1 MAKSLIPGADDWKKK
16 RGIKTESE
24 TPSLKINGKA
34 TSEVAKDV
42 TAKHSAPQK
51 KTAAQSTAERSLPNI
66 KYNFTGAKTQ
76 QKPRSLFGD
85 VTGADFA
92 KSGLRRVTD
101 YATAKTRADYDENL
115 RRIGLTRNAD
125 KDKLRREAYKLFEQQ
140 SRYDMYDFDIQNLSN
155 VSQKL
160 RAFKITKENLKEYEK
175 LKKEYEQA
183 NARFN
188 VAMAAKQQARE
199 RLLRKQEKEADK
211 ELKASVTEYLKQ
223 NGRFTAEPQKKES
236 PYKSVEVGNKY
247 FDRLMKNF
255 SNDNPLSRINE
266 AQAQADYLERDYKR
280 RADEITKERTALE
293 SEYERLSA
301 GNGTPGE
308 IESFN
313 KRVSDFNGKA
323 AKLES
328 DAVLYNGKIKDINEN
343 FKRGLDAASAQAAEN
358 FKQYASELRTTPK
371 ARKIAAEN
379 ALRGDENSFEQ
390 LVNRGIMAAQRD
402 GKMLPVQG
410 VKNGKATKNY
420 IDASPRSELLKTI
433 DPSFEDYAWT
443 KEERET
449 YYAYY
454 AADPQK
460 AEAYKNLVREG
471 FEEKTL
477 EDINERSKKYGAL
490 GAIEALH
497 QQVKGALLAIPVV
510 AEYGANA
517 VAYAANKLF
526 GANLGYENRATD
538 AFKRSQNRAAA
549 AFINSE
555 NKAMRKVQE
564 TVLGFGQNMIQMAV
578 LGGISNAAGAMGAGA
593 ETMANALPG
602 GTSLMTEQGIK
613 TAQKISAGM
622 LNFFYGGSTAGQEF
636 WEAKERGASDGQ
648 AILSGAVKGMFEAV
662 FNNVGTIPIINNI
675 GSGRVAKGTSG
686 NFYKRMLSACFKE
699 GLGEFGEEFATQ
711 IAQELTDAVVMG
723 DISNYNAYVDALKK
737 QGYGEEDANMKA
749 LWELYG
755 RAPLEAG
762 FSGFVMGALSG
773 AMVNTSNVFEAGK
786 YADAEKIGEYLKGEL
801 NQNYMGET
809 GKAAASLRADA
820 IKGLKTARNTQN
832 PVRAAWNMGRAATGA
847 AELADMPKLIINS
860 DSVYRDINE
869 EAQNKIE
876 TTKDGKKY
884 VKADRQ
890 VIFTNNPDNWGKE
903 LEAYINDEIRRG
915 QDVNIVTEDGDVLK
929 ITADTAWKIGDMHGW
944 DEEAFPV
951 KMDMGTHIDEL
962 AQVSRRTNAR
972 DASDRSNKRF
982 QPDKFEHR
990 TAFFEDFD
998 GTRYRIYLSA
1008 GVDKNGKTVY
1018 SIGKNIKRRSSP
1030 GSLGPSAN
1038 RRRSSSG
1045 APSSNSIR
1053 ENGEKYNSNFNQNNK
1068 WTFERIAQLDNAVK
1082 KSRVNIIIEDIPQA
1096 EVEGNKVRQGAYYR
1110 NANTIVIDPRVS
1122 DVQIANTVLFH
1133 ELAHST
1139 EGTKYYD
1146 EFKNYIKGIKGEEFI
1161 TETEKKMKSLRL
1173 SREEAESEAV
1183 ADFVKDI
1190 FRGGTEEMNG
1200 FLARNYTAAREI
1212 TDTMKN
1218 IIDSVK
1224 IRFGV
1229 EPSSVYERAVRSF
1242 EKALAKRET
1251 GGETTQYSD
1260 RITEEDI
1267 RYSTGEVSPE
1277 EKARLLRE
1285 EEERRK
1291 EYGSKGGY
1299 EGHSMSRRA
1308 AEAYSSGEKP
1318 ISKWTKS
1325 EILTGIEETA
1335 WDNDIDI
1342 EGIDFSKLT
1351 TEELKSKF
1359 LRNSSWHHTG
1369 SFYNATDFYEISAAA
1384 VAETTQEDIER
1395 IISGRTRRQLT
1406 NAERAEKAMNK
1417 KALEEAKEVYKK
1429 IKFIYDCGV
1438 TNYKSANTLFRR
1450 YANDDLDLDGL
1461 YKKAV
1466 KKTGWAED
1474 AYKLERVSND
1484 KGLATVKNRI
1494 LEDYEAKGGAMLF
1507 ETREDA
1513 VIKEKYNSNFNQDY
1527 QGKNVKNSTGEVSPE
1542 EKARLIKEDREK
1554 RNIERY
1560 GEEAGKVINSLERNL
1575 KEARRQLTP
1584 TTEAAVRE
1592 SDVRALADDY
1602 IKSGVD
1608 MGKDELAGRLAEL
1621 YNKMLYGN
1629 EKITGAEA
1637 YAEART
1643 IATDMMKKTADVYF
1657 ESELRD
1663 FRKEVKSFKLTI
1675 SKEDAK
1681 DIADWGEWKKE
1692 QGSALHVVLQKEG
1705 VEGTPVD
1712 SAYTELAERF
1722 PYLLSGDAAAPSD
1735 MLFEIADAVKET
1747 QRYKTDFG
1755 MDPKEYR
1762 NALAEDILENF
1773 FEVRQTAPTAADKFQ
1788 KRLESRDRKIREL
1801 RADRDAKL
1809 EALKEKNNARIE
1821 KILEREKEFREM
1833 TAEQRITARE
1843 SRRKNEEI
1851 ASIRR
1856 VYNILAR
1863 KTVKPTDKSHH
1874 VHGIE
1879 GAVADFLSLIDPTS
1893 TKSKDT
1899 GKAHE
1904 KISALREKIFE
1915 AANNISGPY
1924 AELIDPDL
1932 QRNIEYLREA
1942 IENKH
1947 IDEYTRKERQTL
1959 LKVLYA
1965 IWKFDTNVDATLS
1978 KRLDR
1983 KISDL
1988 GRLVI
1993 DENQVKK
2000 GKEYSVKNRQMK
2012 RVESFFRTDMLD
2024 SLRFFKRLGPT
2035 MSMLYEGL
2043 TEGRDDYIRKYDSGV
2058 QYYRKVMKEF
2068 LEDTGDKGRIYGAY
2082 KRLSREASK
2091 IKLLSGDTIY
2101 VTKAQA
2107 MSLYEL
2113 NKREQARE
2121 HIYKGGLRFT
2131 EQEKASTE
2139 KKGEKYR
2146 VTAENYYVTPEDVY
2160 NITNILT
2167 PKEKALADRLT
2178 SFFGETAKWGNAVS
2192 LKLYGYEKFRERNY
2206 FPIEVNKNV
2215 LYSDPTQSGEALTK
2229 NMGAAKSTVDKA
2241 SNAINLRNIFDVYAD
2256 TVNNMANYGSMVLPI
2271 EDIRR
2276 VWNYKSK
2283 DRNGEVKTNLENKF
2297 GTSVLSYF
2305 DDFIRDIGRGITTP
2319 RGDGLANLLLSKA
2332 KGAAVGLN
2340 ISVAVQQPLSIIRAS
2355 TAINPKYLMR
2365 GALMKGDYELIKKY
2379 APIAIWKQ
2387 YGFFDVDTK
2396 PYAAMDI
2403 FNDRKTLSDIEG
2415 FMSQAGDEAAWKAMW
2430 NAAALETAAK
2440 NKNMVEK
2447 GKVKPE
2453 FQEKFYNIVGKRF
2466 TQIID
2471 ETQVVDTVFNRT
2483 GLMRSK
2489 SFGAKTATAFMSE
2502 PAKEYNVFAGKLM
2515 DFAQAD
2521 NKKAAR
2527 TALAGA
2533 AVCLVISKLA
2543 TNAVKSLVGALRDDK
2558 KEKYKEKYIAKL
2570 KDNLQGEVFGSI
2582 PYLSTLQNIISGY
2595 GAENMAWSN
2604 IADFVESL
2612 KAVGVI
2618 KDEYNDGTNKSKINA
2633 WADVASTLASVF
2645 GRPTKTVKRDL
2656 ISVAMAIGRAA
2667 GSKGNHE
2674 FEYSVS
2680 KLFYDPASN
2689 ATKNKDIFFG
2699 ILNDAVNDEDNEAID
2714 SISKDLGKYN
2724 DIYLQNAAMKAY
2736 YRKERLPYEDKAK
2749 EFNKKYDNSEVKTGK
2764 RLDKSYYSYLENMEK
2779 NFFGAARLSSAEQ
2792 KKEAAGLYKEMINA
2806 PRSVNATVDN
2816 EVNRLLDASDTFH
2829 VSPYYTAKGT
2839 VDKDGIT
2846 RQLSPKQYLEMQKE
2860 AIERIYTAY
2869 EKVITSEGY
2878 ANLEDDKKKAA
2889 ALEKVREAAADRVSY
2904 EAFIKDGADFLKK
2917 LMTGEDMTLYKSRN
2931 NTKTAAKYLE
2941 AMEPFTGGTLES
2953 NTALYAYKNADSYM
2967 NYMEKHSLLTAEAA
2981 QKMNEYAIKRSK
2993 AITRGDAARFGK
3005 VNETAYLFDAES
3017 IFKWTVNGN
3026 EFGIEPTPEQ
3036 AYNAYILFDKDLD
3049 TALQRAYANGFYTAK
3064 GSRATYTDKY
3074 GNKQPAIW
3082 QQMPPDKLTE
3092 KIGKEKT
3099 RVKEKI
3105 RSSMQNSGK
3114 VNWYE
3119 TMPDGTIVR
3128 HR

>member
-34 TSEVAKDV
+34 TSEVAKEV

-51 KTAAQSTAERSLPNI
+51 KTAVQSTAERSLPNI

-92 KSGLRRVTD
+92 KSGLRHVTD

-188 VAMAAKQQARE
+188 VAVAAKQQARE

-211 ELKASVTEYLKQ
+211 ELKTSVTEYLKQ
-223 NGRFTAEPQKKES
+223 SGRFTAEPRKKES

-301 GNGTPGE
+301 GNGTPEE

-328 DAVLYNGKIKDINEN
+328 DAALYNGKIKDINEN
-343 FKRGLDAASAQAAEN
+343 FKTAADSYSRSEKEKNRANALTDFIEQSYRERKERAKTNPSESQKLIMSISNGMQMADPNKFGLPVGDFTDSVTELALRRFTREEKEVYYSTLSTQPDMAENYFNKILKKHEEEIWSERTKAFEDFAAHGIGGKIGAVALNSLYSMPKTAEDIVYTAKRASGNDMDRNLSKVSESLRRGAARDVKSGFGQLLLDAGFSTGEMLATFLFSGGIGSLAS
-358 FKQYASELRTTPK
+358 SV
-371 ARKIAAEN
+371 
-379 ALRGDENSFEQ
+379 S
-390 LVNRGIMAAQRD
+390 
-402 GKMLPVQG
+402 
-410 VKNGKATKNY
+410 
-420 IDASPRSELLKTI
+420 
-433 DPSFEDYAWT
+433 
-443 KEERET
+443 
-449 YYAYY
+449 
-454 AADPQK
+454 
-460 AEAYKNLVREG
+460 
-471 FEEKTL
+471 
-477 EDINERSKKYGAL
+477 
-490 GAIEALH
+490 
-497 QQVKGALLAIPVV
+497 
-510 AEYGANA
+510 GANA
-517 VAYAANKLF
+517 AAKGTRYGSYFIRSMADSMDEVLQRGGTDEQAWTLGILNGAAEVLAECLGTEKWFELLGKPRGTVLKVIKGAVQRAGSEFTEEALTEVAQRISDGIVMGEQSEYSAYMRELMKAGLTEAEAN
-526 GANLGYENRATD
+526 AE
-538 AFKRSQNRAAA
+538 AFKEF
-549 AFINSE
+549 FIKNPL
-555 NKAMRKVQE
+555 K
-564 TVLGFGQNMIQMAV
+564 
-578 LGGISNAAGAMGAGA
+578 AGATGAISAAMTGAGA
-593 ETMANALPG
+593 DIRNAAQVYSEGKQISSSPDAMN
-602 GTSLMTEQGIK
+602 SL
-613 TAQKISAGM
+613 
-622 LNFFYGGSTAGQEF
+622 QEAA
-636 WEAKERGASDGQ
+636 ED
-648 AILSGAVKGMFEAV
+648 V
-662 FNNVGTIPIINNI
+662 
-675 GSGRVAKGTSG
+675 
-686 NFYKRMLSACFKE
+686 
-699 GLGEFGEEFATQ
+699 
-711 IAQELTDAVVMG
+711 
-723 DISNYNAYVDALKK
+723 LK
-737 QGYGEEDANMKA
+737 
-749 LWELYG
+749 
-755 RAPLEAG
+755 
-762 FSGFVMGALSG
+762 
-773 AMVNTSNVFEAGK
+773 
-786 YADAEKIGEYLKGEL
+786 
-801 NQNYMGET
+801 QNYMGRNAEYSKGLQKDISNALEASANAKGKFGAAWNTGKARAGLAELYNTPKLSINSDTVFSDLRNEERNGAAQFSVVGETEDGRKIYKDNFPPNTPKSIKQEKLISLVQNIWSKQPITLTLNSGDTITAKFNPELSERSDLAKIAFGNRKGTNGEKRMTLGLAPDFYQIATDSKHTGTKAET
-809 GKAAASLRADA
+809 GKA
-820 IKGLKTARNTQN
+820 N
-832 PVRAAWNMGRAATGA
+832 PTHAG
-847 AELADMPKLIINS
+847 
-860 DSVYRDINE
+860 VYQWEYFVTDLVFE
-869 EAQNKIE
+869 EN
-876 TTKDGKKY
+876 DGKRIDCY
-884 VKADRQ
+884 MNIDVKRNA
-890 VIFTNNPDNWGKE
+890 
-903 LEAYINDEIRRG
+903 
-915 QDVNIVTEDGDVLK
+915 DGDYFYSFGLEK
-929 ITADTAWKIGDMHGW
+929 GTAPRTL
-944 DEEAFPV
+944 
-951 KMDMGTHIDEL
+951 L
-962 AQVSRRTNAR
+962 AAVNDSK
-972 DASDRSNKRF
+972 S
-982 QPDKFEHR
+982 P
-990 TAFFEDFD
+990 
-998 GTRYRIYLSA
+998 
-1008 GVDKNGKTVY
+1008 TV
-1018 SIGKNIKRRSSP
+1018 
-1030 GSLGPSAN
+1030 PST
-1038 RRRSSSG
+1038 
-1045 APSSNSIR
+1045 NSIR
-1053 ENGEKYNSNFNQNNK
+1053 ENGGKYNSNFNQNNK
-1068 WTFERIAQLDNAVK
+1068 WTSERIAQLDNAVK
-1082 KSRVNIIIEDIPQA
+1082 KSGVNIIIEDIPQA

-1146 EFKNYIKGIKGEEFI
+1146 EFKNYIKGIKGADFI
-1161 TETEKKMKSLRL
+1161 TETERKMKSLGL
-1173 SREEAESEAV
+1173 SREAAESEAV

-1200 FLARNYTAAREI
+1200 FLARNYTAAREL

-1218 IIDSVK
+1218 IIDGVK
-1224 IRFGV
+1224 MRFGV

-1242 EKALAKRET
+1242 EKALAKRNL
-1251 GGETTQYSD
+1251 GGESGIQFSQKINEYPYD
-1260 RITEEDI
+1260 MQKVIEGYLQNVNKDI
-1267 RYSTGEVSPE
+1267 VSFAERVQRGEADSKEKLYLDGVSE
-1277 EKARLLRE
+1277 
-1285 EEERRK
+1285 
-1291 EYGSKGGY
+1291 
-1299 EGHSMSRRA
+1299 RA
-1308 AEAYSSGEKP
+1308 AE
-1318 ISKWTKS
+1318 
-1325 EILTGIEETA
+1325 
-1335 WDNDIDI
+1335 DIQNLL
-1342 EGIDFSKLT
+1342 GIDVRGYRTSLD
-1351 TEELKSKF
+1351 
-1359 LRNSSWHHTG
+1359 RNAVMHIEKRHGVSGAADSS
-1369 SFYNATDFYEISAAA
+1369 
-1384 VAETTQEDIER
+1384 
-1395 IISGRTRRQLT
+1395 
-1406 NAERAEKAMNK
+1406 M
-1417 KALEEAKEVYKK
+1417 
-1429 IKFIYDCGV
+1429 
-1438 TNYKSANTLFRR
+1438 ANTL
-1450 YANDDLDLDGL
+1450 DLARIEYVLKNYDTITKGEPARGYTTNTATRSKLADTVV
-1461 YKKAV
+1461 YTKKINGTYYVTEAV
-1466 KKTGWAED
+1466 PESKAKTLHIITAYINQKGAVQPSSVTSPEVTSETQLHTSPSTSIIRD
-1474 AYKLERVSND
+1474 A
-1484 KGLATVKNRI
+1484 
-1494 LEDYEAKGGAMLF
+1494 GG
-1507 ETREDA
+1507 
-1513 VIKEKYNSNFNQDY
+1513 KYNSNFNQEYRDE
-1527 QGKNVKNSTGEVSPE
+1527 NVKNSTGEVSPE
-1542 EKARLIKEDREK
+1542 EKARLIKEDRETE
-1554 RNIERY
+1554 NIERY
-1560 GEEAGKVINSLERNL
+1560 GEEAGKVINSLERSL

-1592 SDVRALADDY
+1592 SDVRVLADDY
-1602 IKSGVD
+1602 IKSGVG
-1608 MGKDELAGRLAEL
+1608 MGKDELTGRLTEL

-1663 FRKEVKSFKLTI
+1663 FRKKVKSFKLTI

-1681 DIADWGEWKKE
+1681 DIADWGQWKKE

-1712 SAYTELAERF
+1712 SVYTELAERF

-1735 MLFEIADAVKET
+1735 MLLEIADAVKET
-1747 QRYKTDFG
+1747 QRYTTDFG

-1773 FEVRQTAPTAADKFQ
+1773 FEVRQAAPTAADKFQ

-1809 EALKEKNNARIE
+1809 EALKEKKNARIE

-1843 SRRKNEEI
+1843 SRRKSEEI

-1879 GAVADFLSLIDPTS
+1879 GVVADFLSLIDLTS
-1893 TKSKDT
+1893 AKPRGT
-1899 GKAHE
+1899 GKAQE

-1924 AELIDPDL
+1924 GELVDPDL

-1965 IWKFDTNVDATLS
+1965 IWKFDTNADATLS
-1978 KRLDR
+1978 RRMDR

-1988 GRLVI
+1988 GRFVI

-2012 RVESFFRTDMLD
+2012 KVESFFRTDMLD

-2068 LEDTGDKGRIYGAY
+2068 LEDTGDKGKIYGAY
-2082 KRLSREASK
+2082 KRLSREARK
-2091 IKLLSGDTIY
+2091 IKLLNGDTVY

-2113 NKREQARE
+2113 NKRKQAWD

-2192 LKLYGYEKFRERNY
+2192 LKLYGYEKFKERNY

-2241 SNAINLRNIFDVYAD
+2241 NNAINLRNIFDVYAD

-2276 VWNYKSK
+2276 VWNYKNK

-2297 GTSVLSYF
+2297 GASVLSYF

-2355 TAINPKYLMR
+2355 TVINPKYLMR

-2396 PYAAMDI
+2396 PYASMDI

-2515 DFAQAD
+2515 DFTRAE

-2543 TNAVKSLVGALRDDK
+2543 TNAVKTLVGALRDDK

-2749 EFNKKYDNSEVKTGK
+2749 EFNKKYDNAEVKTGK

-2993 AITRGDAARFGK
+2993 AVTRGDAARFGK

-3049 TALQRAYANGFYTAK
+3049 TALQRAYTNGFYTNK
-3064 GSRATYTDKY
+3064 GNRATYTDKY

-3082 QQMPPDKLTE
+3082 QQMPPDKLTK
-3092 KIGKEKT
+3092 KIGEEKT

-3114 VNWYE
+3114 VKWYE